1 MFRALEAYPFEPG
14 SLTKLTEA
22 GELIQ
27 RYPAYQSCLAWISE
41 FVARRDPR
49 INRPGPVC
57 PHVAGAISR
66 DLIWLV
72 TLPTDGWSVDEAV
85 EKGRYLIDLYH
96 ALFTVPGEFR
106 GGSLLAF
113 FPDVP
118 DEHAGVFIDAGH
130 RRLRAEFIRRGLML
144 GEFHPASQVGSVRN
158 PEFKVMR
165 SPAPMFAVRALT
177 THDLMFLDT
186 PQTAARD
193 RLEYLGHY
201 LRYVGA
207 QIGPAAADRAG
218 RRMRAAEDELRREA
232 QS

>member
-1 MFRALEAYPFEPG
+1 MLHTVEAYPFEPG
-14 SLTKLTEA
+14 SLTKMTEA
-22 GELIQ
+22 GELFS
-27 RYPAYQSCLAWISE
+27 RYPAYRSCVAWISE
-41 FVARRDPR
+41 FVARHDPR

-57 PHVAGAISR
+57 PHIAGAMNR

-72 TLPTDGWSVDEAV
+72 SIPTDGWSVDEAV
-85 EKGRYLIDLYH
+85 EKGRYLADLYH
-96 ALFTVPGEFR
+96 ALFTEPGEFR

-113 FPDVP
+113 FPGVP
-118 DEHAGVFIDAGH
+118 DEHAGAFIDAGH
-130 RRLRAEFIRRGLML
+130 RRLRMEFIRRGLML

-186 PQTAARD
+186 PQTAAGD
-193 RLEYLGHY
+193 RLEYLEHY
-201 LRYVGA
+201 LRYVGGR
-207 QIGPAAADRAG
+207 IGPAVADRAG
-218 RRMRAAEDELRREA
+218 RRMRAAEEELQRGT